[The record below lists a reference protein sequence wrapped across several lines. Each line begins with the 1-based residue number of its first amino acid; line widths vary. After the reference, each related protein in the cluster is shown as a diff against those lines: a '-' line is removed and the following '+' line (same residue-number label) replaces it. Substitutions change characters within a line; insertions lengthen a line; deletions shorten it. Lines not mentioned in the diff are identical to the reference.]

1 MDKTEYS
8 TQFNEAKFDELAV
21 KHSIK
26 RFNSKTVSDLDLN
39 SYQSSLQNIKKKL
52 DIF

>member
-1 MDKTEYS
+1 MDKTEYN
-8 TQFNEAKFDELAV
+8 TRFNEAKVAELAV

-39 SYQSSLQNIKKKL
+39 SYQSSLQNIKKARSL
-52 DIF
+52 